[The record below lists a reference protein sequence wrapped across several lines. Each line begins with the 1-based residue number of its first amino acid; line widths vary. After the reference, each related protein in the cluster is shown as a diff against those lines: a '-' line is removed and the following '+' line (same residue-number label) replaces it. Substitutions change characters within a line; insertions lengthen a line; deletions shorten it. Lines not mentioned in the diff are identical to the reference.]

1 MENSSSTY
9 PSVYATP
16 MNILSR
22 PIASM
27 MTYPLG
33 EDSENGIRL
42 RKWSWI
48 GVFLIILGVFL
59 ALVVDGNN
67 KDL

>member
-33 EDSENGIRL
+33 EDSENSIR
-42 RKWSWI
+42 SWI